1 MEIKK
6 LNFEKKEVQIK
17 ETYIDETGKTRER
30 IKKIMMPTGN
40 VVSNDDDCYPTQ
52 YTQCVSCKFN
62 EVEKAL
68 YCIKYPN
75 GKPENVIKGI
85 SRCEHLSY

>member
-30 IKKIMMPTGN
+30 IKKVMMPTGN
-40 VVSNDDDCYPTQ
+40 VVPNDESPSAPSD
-52 YTQCVSCKFN
+52 K
-62 EVEKAL
+62 K
-68 YCIKYPN
+68 K
-75 GKPENVIKGI
+75 K
-85 SRCEHLSY
+85 

>member
-30 IKKIMMPTGN
+30 IKTVMMPTGN
-40 VVSNDDDCYPTQ
+40 IISDDNSLPATFEEKND
-52 YTQCVSCKFN
+52 
-62 EVEKAL
+62 
-68 YCIKYPN
+68 
-75 GKPENVIKGI
+75 NV
-85 SRCEHLSY
+85 

>member
-30 IKKIMMPTGN
+30 IKTVMIPTGN
-40 VVSNDDDCYPTQ
+40 VISANNSRPA
-52 YTQCVSCKFN
+52 SS
-62 EVEKAL
+62 EK
-68 YCIKYPN
+68 K
-75 GKPENVIKGI
+75 KD
-85 SRCEHLSY
+85 

>member
-30 IKKIMMPTGN
+30 IKKVMMPTGN
-40 VVSNDDDCYPTQ
+40 IVPNDD
-52 YTQCVSCKFN
+52 SHSASS
-62 EVEKAL
+62 EKNN
-68 YCIKYPN
+68 K
-75 GKPENVIKGI
+75 
-85 SRCEHLSY
+85 

>member
-30 IKKIMMPTGN
+30 VKTVMMPTGN
-40 VVSNDDDCYPTQ
+40 IIYDR
-52 YTQCVSCKFN
+52 
-62 EVEKAL
+62 
-68 YCIKYPN
+68 
-75 GKPENVIKGI
+75 KPELASPEGKKN
-85 SRCEHLSY
+85 

>member
-30 IKKIMMPTGN
+30 VKTVMMPTGN
-40 VVSNDDDCYPTQ
+40 IINDRKSHLTLY
-52 YTQCVSCKFN
+52 
-62 EVEKAL
+62 EEK
-68 YCIKYPN
+68 KN
-75 GKPENVIKGI
+75 
-85 SRCEHLSY
+85 

>member
-30 IKKIMMPTGN
+30 IKKVMMPTGN
-40 VVSNDDDCYPTQ
+40 VVPNDESSAPSD
-52 YTQCVSCKFN
+52 K
-62 EVEKAL
+62 K
-68 YCIKYPN
+68 K
-75 GKPENVIKGI
+75 K
-85 SRCEHLSY
+85 

>member
-30 IKKIMMPTGN
+30 IKTVMMPTGN
-40 VVSNDDDCYPTQ
+40 IISDDNSLPAAFEEKND
-52 YTQCVSCKFN
+52 
-62 EVEKAL
+62 
-68 YCIKYPN
+68 
-75 GKPENVIKGI
+75 NV
-85 SRCEHLSY
+85 

>member
-30 IKKIMMPTGN
+30 VKKVMLSTGN
-40 VVSNDDDCYPTQ
+40 VVPNDSSRPAPPER
-52 YTQCVSCKFN
+52 K
-62 EVEKAL
+62 EK
-68 YCIKYPN
+68 
-75 GKPENVIKGI
+75 
-85 SRCEHLSY
+85 